1 MAGSPLDLLQGTLDL
16 LVLRAVRLE
25 PLHGYGITRRL
36 EQLTEGA
43 CRFQA
48 GSVFPALYRL
58 EREGFLSASWAKTE
72 HGRRAKYYAL
82 TASGRRKL
90 NEATRNW
97 EQMALAIGRVI
108 AET

>member
-1 MAGSPLDLLQGTLDL
+1 MARSRLDLLQGTLDL

-25 PLHGYGITRRL
+25 PMHGYGITKRL
-36 EQLTEGA
+36 EQLTDGA

-58 EREGFLSASWAKTE
+58 EREGVLTALWARTE

-82 TASGRRKL
+82 TAPGRRKL
-90 NEATRNW
+90 SEETRNW
-97 EQMALAIGRVI
+97 KQMALAIGRVI
-108 AET
+108 EET

>member
-1 MAGSPLDLLQGTLDL
+1 MTPPPLDLLQGTLDL

-25 PLHGYGITRRL
+25 PLHGYGITKRL
-36 EQLTEGA
+36 EQIAGA
-43 CRFQA
+43 TCRFQA

-58 EREGFLSASWAKTE
+58 EREGFLEATWKKTE
-72 HGRRAKYYAL
+72 NGRRAKYYGL

-90 NEATRNW
+90 AQETRNW
-97 EQMALAIGRVI
+97 KRMSLAIGRVI